1 MSEIESRVKAIIVD
15 KLGVEES
22 EVKAEA
28 SFTNDLGADS
38 LDTVEMIMDLE
49 EELGVELEF
58 DEAVTTV
65 DDLVKFIEK
74 RLKEKENA

>member
-1 MSEIESRVKAIIVD
+1 
-15 KLGVEES
+15 
-22 EVKAEA
+22 
-28 SFTNDLGADS
+28 
-38 LDTVEMIMDLE
+38 MDLE

>member
-1 MSEIESRVKAIIVD
+1 MDIFETLKKKIVEKTD
-15 KLGVEES
+15 CDPAKVTKDTSLIGLGI
-22 EVKAEA
+22 
-28 SFTNDLGADS
+28 DS
-38 LDTVEMIMDLE
+38 LDAVEMIMDLE